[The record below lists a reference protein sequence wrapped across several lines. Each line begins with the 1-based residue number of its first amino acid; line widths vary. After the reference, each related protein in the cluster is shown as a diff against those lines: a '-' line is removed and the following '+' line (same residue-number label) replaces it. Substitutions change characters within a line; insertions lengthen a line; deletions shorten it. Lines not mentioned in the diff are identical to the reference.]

1 MNVKSARM
9 TERSDILF
17 IPCQVEGI
25 STRRDKTLKVIIGT
39 HEMSPNKMAQLI
51 AQWSDGYGIM
61 AFKKEEFIEEERKA
75 LESIQL
81 DKEEMGGKTPSQRL
95 RGSLYVLYEANNC
108 GYNTFASF
116 YESRMEQM
124 INTVKRRI
132 EEENH

>member
-1 MNVKSARM
+1 M
-9 TERSDILF
+9 THRSDILF
-17 IPCQVEGI
+17 IPCQIEGI

-39 HEMSPNKMAQLI
+39 QEMQPDKMAQLI

-61 AFKKEEFIEEERKA
+61 AFKKEEFIDEERKA

-95 RGSLYVLYEANNC
+95 RSSLYALYESNNS

-116 YESRMEQM
+116 YESRMEQL
-124 INTVKRRI
+124 INIVKKRI
-132 EEENH
+132 DE

>member
-1 MNVKSARM
+1 M
-9 TERSDILF
+9 THRSDILF

-39 HEMSPNKMAQLI
+39 QEMTPEKMAQLI

-61 AFKKEEFIEEERKA
+61 AFKKEEFIDEERKA
-75 LESIQL
+75 LEAIQL
-81 DKEEMGGKTPSQRL
+81 DKEEMGGKTPAQRL
-95 RGSLYVLYEANNC
+95 RGCLYKLYEANSS

-132 EEENH
+132 EEVQE

>member
-1 MNVKSARM
+1 
-9 TERSDILF
+9 
-17 IPCQVEGI
+17 
-25 STRRDKTLKVIIGT
+25 
-39 HEMSPNKMAQLI
+39 MSPNKMAQLI

-61 AFKKEEFIEEERKA
+61 AFKKEEFIDEERKA
-75 LESIQL
+75 LEAIQL

>member
-1 MNVKSARM
+1 M
-9 TERSDILF
+9 THRSDILF
-17 IPCQVEGI
+17 IPCQIEGI

-39 HEMSPNKMAQLI
+39 QEMQPDKMAQLI

-61 AFKKEEFIEEERKA
+61 AFKKEEFIDEERKA
-75 LESIQL
+75 LEAIQL
-81 DKEEMGGKTPSQRL
+81 DKEEMGGKTPAQRL
-95 RGSLYVLYEANNC
+95 RGTLYRLYEANNS

-132 EEENH
+132 EEVEE